1 MYRPTPTSTHTHTL
15 FPYPPPFRSP
25 ERLVQPGA
33 DRHARFACDRFEHRP
48 ASGSGTGLAMH
59 ELDAAIR
66 PEDRPQPAH
75 DRAHDR
81 HVAGVDAGSMLARDA
96 AVSVREPRR
105 SEEHT
110 SELQSLMRNSYAVFV
125 LNKKTK
131 NQ

>member
-1 MYRPTPTSTHTHTL
+1 MQRTAARYHGQGGTL
-15 FPYPPPFRSP
+15 EAESLQPAP
-25 ERLVQPGA
+25 ELRVQPGA

-81 HVAGVDAGSMLARDA
+81 HVAGVDAGSMLDRDA
-96 AVSVREPRR
+96 AVPVRETRN

-110 SELQSLMRNSYAVFV
+110 SELQSLTPSSYAD
-125 LNKKTK
+125 
-131 NQ
+131 